1 MCAPCVLLLSTA
13 QLVEVQDD
21 AWKLQVFVELQRM
34 GQQLERLASQD
45 EGGVSTKDQDSVA
58 DKPHPSTDG
67 DKSNHQADLD
77 DLDKEIAE
85 LDKQLVDARAELQ
98 GLLQDKVALE
108 GQVVLT
114 EQQLQALAVQE
125 TGQ

>member
-1 MCAPCVLLLSTA
+1 MCAPCCCCCCPL
-13 QLVEVQDD
+13 QLDELQDD

-45 EGGVSTKDQDSVA
+45 EGGLSTKDQDCAA

-67 DKSNHQADLD
+67 YSNHQADLD
-77 DLDKEIAE
+77 EMDKEIAE
-85 LDKQLVDARAELQ
+85 LDKQLVAARAELQ